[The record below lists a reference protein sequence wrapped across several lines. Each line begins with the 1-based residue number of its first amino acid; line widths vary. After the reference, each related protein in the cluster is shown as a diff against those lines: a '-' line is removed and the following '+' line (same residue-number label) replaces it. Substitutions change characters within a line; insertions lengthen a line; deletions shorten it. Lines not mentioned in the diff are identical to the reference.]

1 MINNNLVDLSQY
13 TVDDGPEYGV
23 YVRFAYTKKPRSK
36 NKQLNAYW
44 TTDFA
49 QEFTDAKSFGNI
61 KPIEYPGSQSFLN
74 LIKDL
79 ITKERYVHIYVENST
94 IAKDPTGFKKL
105 EQYLNRYKKNRGD
118 LNWEFG
124 DPVRKSDV
132 TNIQPKTIPTSSEI
146 NPQRKKEY
154 QQELLNAIR
163 ADKEL
168 YAKYSSVDNN
178 TRIEIQNAGLQLL
191 AKGVDSFSVVQ
202 DLKDMLSTNS
212 NISENYRI
220 RKIINLLNRLES

>member
-23 YVRFAYTKKPRSK
+23 YVRFAYTKIPRFK

-44 TTDFA
+44 THDLS
-49 QEFTDAKSFGNI
+49 QEFSDAKSFGNV
-61 KPIEYPGSQSFLN
+61 KPIEYPSSQSFLN

-79 ITKERYVHIYVENST
+79 ITKERYVHIYVETST
-94 IAKDPTGFKKL
+94 IAKDPAGFKKL

-124 DPVRKSDV
+124 DPVTRSDLSN
-132 TNIQPKTIPTSSEI
+132 TQPKTIPTSSDI
-146 NPQRKKEY
+146 NPQKKKEY

-168 YAKYSSVDNN
+168 YSKYTSMDVA
-178 TRIEIQNAGLQLL
+178 TRTEIQNVGLKLL
-191 AKGVDSFSVVQ
+191 AKGVDTFSIIQ
-202 DLKDMLSTNS
+202 DLKDVLDINS
-212 NISENYRI
+212 KISESARI
-220 RKIINLLNRLES
+220 RKIINILNRLES

>member
-23 YVRFAYTKKPRSK
+23 YVRFAYTKIPRSK

-44 TTDFA
+44 TTDLA
-49 QEFTDAKSFGNI
+49 QEFSDAKSFGNV

-94 IAKDPTGFKKL
+94 IAQDPEGFKKL
-105 EQYLNRYKKNRGD
+105 EKYLNRYKKNRED

-124 DPVRKSDV
+124 DPVRKSNL

-146 NPQRKKEY
+146 NPQKKKEY
-154 QQELLNAIR
+154 QQELLDAIR

-168 YAKYSSVDNN
+168 YTKYSSIDTN
-178 TRIEIQNAGLQLL
+178 TRMQLQNTGLQLL
-191 AKGVDSFSVVQ
+191 AKGVDSFTVVQ
-202 DLKDMLSTNS
+202 DLKDMLSINS
-212 NISENYRI
+212 NISENYII
-220 RKIINLLNRLES
+220 RKIINVLNKLES